1 MSIDP
6 DKCSSDDNVQH
17 DSNNQVCDSDINY
30 ESDNKCNSDN
40 SEKLVPVPDS
50 RLFTHM
56 KYEQRFKWLYFSV
69 AKGGSAAYSVNC
81 LTEIGHFVEGV
92 KSLSS
97 RPIRILL
104 KHKKSKTHCKSVEKY
119 VSTNATSG
127 GSVIMLQ
134 KAAERNL
141 SEEKIINT
149 KYMETV
155 IKTVVFTVKNR
166 WAMDSV
172 SSPVEF
178 LKETN
183 SQDVVNFMQKHK
195 VLCLTS

>member
-1 MSIDP
+1 MALLQCCKRGYCCIL
-6 DKCSSDDNVQH
+6 C
-17 DSNNQVCDSDINY
+17 
-30 ESDNKCNSDN
+30 E
-40 SEKLVPVPDS
+40 
-50 RLFTHM
+50 LFD
-56 KYEQRFKWLYFSV
+56 
-69 AKGGSAAYSVNC
+69 C
-81 LTEIGHFVEGV
+81 EIGYFVEGV

-119 VSTNATSG
+119 VSTNVTSG
-127 GSVIMLQ
+127 GSVIIMLQ
-134 KAAERNL
+134 NAAERNV

-166 WAMDSV
+166 WALDSL
-172 SSPVEF
+172 SSLRLVEF

-183 SQDVVNFMQKHK
+183 SQDVVNFMQKHYDLTYTSSFS
-195 VLCLTS
+195 VLDVLSSIS

>member
-1 MSIDP
+1 
-6 DKCSSDDNVQH
+6 
-17 DSNNQVCDSDINY
+17 
-30 ESDNKCNSDN
+30 
-40 SEKLVPVPDS
+40 
-50 RLFTHM
+50 
-56 KYEQRFKWLYFSV
+56 
-69 AKGGSAAYSVNC
+69 
-81 LTEIGHFVEGV
+81 
-92 KSLSS
+92 
-97 RPIRILL
+97 
-104 KHKKSKTHCKSVEKY
+104 
-119 VSTNATSG
+119 
-127 GSVIMLQ
+127 MLQ

-166 WAMDSV
+166 WALDSV

-183 SQDVVNFMQKHK
+183 LQDVVNFMQKHK

>member
-1 MSIDP
+1 MALLQCCKRGYCCIL
-6 DKCSSDDNVQH
+6 CG
-17 DSNNQVCDSDINY
+17 
-30 ESDNKCNSDN
+30 
-40 SEKLVPVPDS
+40 
-50 RLFTHM
+50 LF
-56 KYEQRFKWLYFSV
+56 Y
-69 AKGGSAAYSVNC
+69 C
-81 LTEIGHFVEGV
+81 EIGHFVEGV

-119 VSTNATSG
+119 VSTNVTSG
-127 GSVIMLQ
+127 GSVIIMLQ
-134 KAAERNL
+134 NAAERNL

-166 WAMDSV
+166 WALDSV
-172 SSPVEF
+172 SSLVVF

-183 SQDVVNFMQKHK
+183 SQDVLNFMQKHYDLTYTSSFIVLDVLSSIK
-195 VLCLTS
+195 VVHP

>member
-1 MSIDP
+1 MSI
-6 DKCSSDDNVQH
+6 NV
-17 DSNNQVCDSDINY
+17 
-30 ESDNKCNSDN
+30 
-40 SEKLVPVPDS
+40 
-50 RLFTHM
+50 
-56 KYEQRFKWLYFSV
+56 
-69 AKGGSAAYSVNC
+69 
-81 LTEIGHFVEGV
+81 
-92 KSLSS
+92 
-97 RPIRILL
+97 
-104 KHKKSKTHCKSVEKY
+104 
-119 VSTNATSG
+119 TSG
-127 GSVIMLQ
+127 GSVIIMLQ

-166 WAMDSV
+166 WALDSV

>member
-1 MSIDP
+1 
-6 DKCSSDDNVQH
+6 
-17 DSNNQVCDSDINY
+17 
-30 ESDNKCNSDN
+30 
-40 SEKLVPVPDS
+40 
-50 RLFTHM
+50 
-56 KYEQRFKWLYFSV
+56 
-69 AKGGSAAYSVNC
+69 
-81 LTEIGHFVEGV
+81 
-92 KSLSS
+92 
-97 RPIRILL
+97 
-104 KHKKSKTHCKSVEKY
+104 
-119 VSTNATSG
+119 
-127 GSVIMLQ
+127 MLQ

-166 WAMDSV
+166 WALDSV
-172 SSPVEF
+172 SSVEF

>member
-1 MSIDP
+1 
-6 DKCSSDDNVQH
+6 
-17 DSNNQVCDSDINY
+17 
-30 ESDNKCNSDN
+30 
-40 SEKLVPVPDS
+40 
-50 RLFTHM
+50 
-56 KYEQRFKWLYFSV
+56 
-69 AKGGSAAYSVNC
+69 
-81 LTEIGHFVEGV
+81 
-92 KSLSS
+92 
-97 RPIRILL
+97 
-104 KHKKSKTHCKSVEKY
+104 
-119 VSTNATSG
+119 
-127 GSVIMLQ
+127 MLQ

-166 WAMDSV
+166 WALDSV

>member
-1 MSIDP
+1 
-6 DKCSSDDNVQH
+6 
-17 DSNNQVCDSDINY
+17 
-30 ESDNKCNSDN
+30 
-40 SEKLVPVPDS
+40 
-50 RLFTHM
+50 
-56 KYEQRFKWLYFSV
+56 
-69 AKGGSAAYSVNC
+69 
-81 LTEIGHFVEGV
+81 
-92 KSLSS
+92 
-97 RPIRILL
+97 
-104 KHKKSKTHCKSVEKY
+104 
-119 VSTNATSG
+119 
-127 GSVIMLQ
+127 MLQ

-141 SEEKIINT
+141 SKEKIINT

-166 WAMDSV
+166 WALDSV

>member
-1 MSIDP
+1 MSI
-6 DKCSSDDNVQH
+6 NV
-17 DSNNQVCDSDINY
+17 
-30 ESDNKCNSDN
+30 
-40 SEKLVPVPDS
+40 
-50 RLFTHM
+50 
-56 KYEQRFKWLYFSV
+56 
-69 AKGGSAAYSVNC
+69 
-81 LTEIGHFVEGV
+81 
-92 KSLSS
+92 
-97 RPIRILL
+97 
-104 KHKKSKTHCKSVEKY
+104 
-119 VSTNATSG
+119 TSG
-127 GSVIMLQ
+127 GSVIIMLQ

-141 SEEKIINT
+141 SKEKIINT

-166 WAMDSV
+166 WALDSV

>member
-1 MSIDP
+1 MSI
-6 DKCSSDDNVQH
+6 NV
-17 DSNNQVCDSDINY
+17 
-30 ESDNKCNSDN
+30 
-40 SEKLVPVPDS
+40 
-50 RLFTHM
+50 
-56 KYEQRFKWLYFSV
+56 
-69 AKGGSAAYSVNC
+69 
-81 LTEIGHFVEGV
+81 
-92 KSLSS
+92 
-97 RPIRILL
+97 
-104 KHKKSKTHCKSVEKY
+104 
-119 VSTNATSG
+119 TSG
-127 GSVIMLQ
+127 GSVIIMLQ
-134 KAAERNL
+134 NAAERNL

-166 WAMDSV
+166 WALDSV

>member
-1 MSIDP
+1 MSI
-6 DKCSSDDNVQH
+6 NV
-17 DSNNQVCDSDINY
+17 
-30 ESDNKCNSDN
+30 
-40 SEKLVPVPDS
+40 
-50 RLFTHM
+50 
-56 KYEQRFKWLYFSV
+56 
-69 AKGGSAAYSVNC
+69 
-81 LTEIGHFVEGV
+81 
-92 KSLSS
+92 
-97 RPIRILL
+97 
-104 KHKKSKTHCKSVEKY
+104 
-119 VSTNATSG
+119 TSG
-127 GSVIMLQ
+127 GSVIIMLQ

-166 WAMDSV
+166 WALDSV

-183 SQDVVNFMQKHK
+183 SQGVVNFMQKHK

>member
-1 MSIDP
+1 MALLQCCKRGYCCIL
-6 DKCSSDDNVQH
+6 C
-17 DSNNQVCDSDINY
+17 
-30 ESDNKCNSDN
+30 E
-40 SEKLVPVPDS
+40 
-50 RLFTHM
+50 LFD
-56 KYEQRFKWLYFSV
+56 
-69 AKGGSAAYSVNC
+69 C
-81 LTEIGHFVEGV
+81 EIGHFVEGV

-119 VSTNATSG
+119 VSTNVTSG
-127 GSVIMLQ
+127 GSVIIMLQ
-134 KAAERNL
+134 NAAERNL

-166 WAMDSV
+166 WALDSV
-172 SSPVEF
+172 SSLVVF

-183 SQDVVNFMQKHK
+183 SQDVLNFMQKHYDLTYTSSFFVLDVLSSIK
-195 VLCLTS
+195 VVHP